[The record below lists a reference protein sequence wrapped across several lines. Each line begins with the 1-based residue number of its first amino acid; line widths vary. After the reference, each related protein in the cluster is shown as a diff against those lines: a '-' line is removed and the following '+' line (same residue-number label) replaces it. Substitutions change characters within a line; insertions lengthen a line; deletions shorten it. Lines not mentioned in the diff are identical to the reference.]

1 MASDP
6 VLVAERKQAIAELM
20 TRVDASRLRLRDSIA
35 RGQVDAED
43 ARRRNA
49 SMPGVLGERWTQF
62 MALTRAAQVAA
73 LEQPEF
79 NGMAWQSLLQCSPF
93 FFSRSAM

>member
-20 TRVDASRLRLRDSIA
+20 ARVNTSRLRLRDRIA
-35 RGQVDAED
+35 RGAVDQED
-43 ARRRNA
+43 AHRRNA
-49 SMPGVLGERWTQF
+49 SMPGVLGERWAQF
-62 MALTRAAQVAA
+62 MVLTRAEQMAA
-73 LEQPEF
+73 LEQTEF

-93 FFSRSAM
+93 FIRNDE